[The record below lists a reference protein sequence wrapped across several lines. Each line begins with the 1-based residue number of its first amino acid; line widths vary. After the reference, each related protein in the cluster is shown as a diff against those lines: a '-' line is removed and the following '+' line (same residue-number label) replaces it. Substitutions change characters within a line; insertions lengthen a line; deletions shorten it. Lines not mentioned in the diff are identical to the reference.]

1 MTSKRS
7 DRILVLGM
15 GSEALMDDGIPVH
28 LIRDLKASVS
38 DPHFTFLTSA
48 VGGIELLTLLE
59 GYDMAVIID
68 TIKTPGGK
76 PGDLN
81 HFTKDN
87 FRETFNLSSNH
98 DLSFR
103 QALTFAGRLEMTMP
117 VKIEILAIEIAE
129 NHVLSHELSEPM
141 QRRYPEILS
150 EVRTF
155 IKNMES

>member
-1 MTSKRS
+1 MTSTRS

-15 GSEALMDDGIPVH
+15 GSDALMDDGIPLYLV
-28 LIRDLKASVS
+28 RDLKSAVTDSR
-38 DPHFTFLTSA
+38 FMFLTSA

-59 GYDMAVIID
+59 GYDTTVIID

-76 PGDLN
+76 PGDMY
-81 HFTKDN
+81 HYTGDD

-117 VKIEILAIEIAE
+117 ARIEILAIEIAE
-129 NHVLSHELSEPM
+129 NHVLGHDLSKPL
-141 QRRYPEILS
+141 QRRYSDILS
-150 EVRTF
+150 RVKEF
-155 IKNMES
+155 LNKIE